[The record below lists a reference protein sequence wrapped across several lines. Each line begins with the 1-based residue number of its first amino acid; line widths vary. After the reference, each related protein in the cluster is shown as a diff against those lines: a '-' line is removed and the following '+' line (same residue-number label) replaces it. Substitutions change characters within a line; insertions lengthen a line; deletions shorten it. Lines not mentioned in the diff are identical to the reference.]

1 MGVNDAER
9 RSMVWKDGISIWK
22 YVLNSKHTLF
32 WRVRLNNSCKIP
44 PQASRKTFRGIQA
57 NFGGQKWKMGESGSW
72 GDPHFNF
79 YLHFWRNI
87 HTATC
92 PSFALCAMCVTWQNR
107 ETLVFILFLY
117 PLIDVPS
124 SYAPFCACQNYHL
137 QIWVSRA
144 IDPQHFLPPLFSS

>member
-1 MGVNDAER
+1 MTRSGVRWFGRMGLAYGNMYWIVSTHFSDEC
-9 RSMVWKDGISIWK
+9 G
-22 YVLNSKHTLF
+22 
-32 WRVRLNNSCKIP
+32 LNNSRKIL

-107 ETLVFILFLY
+107 ETLVFILFFY

-124 SYAPFCACQNYHL
+124 SYAPFCACQNYHP